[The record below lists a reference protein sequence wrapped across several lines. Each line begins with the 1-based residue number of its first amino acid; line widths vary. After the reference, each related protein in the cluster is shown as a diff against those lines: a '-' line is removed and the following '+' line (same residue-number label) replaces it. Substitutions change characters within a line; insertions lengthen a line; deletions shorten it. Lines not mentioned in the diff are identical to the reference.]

1 MNDESVEKRKQ
12 SAEALN
18 ARDARRMDR
27 LTNATNERDEQAY
40 SDASYDARM
49 MTSPYAD
56 WYMAAMANG
65 GVVPAAGMPLPV
77 PVVVPVNLMP
87 GVDHAAAYG
96 GGMPIMMQPPPPPH
110 YAAMGGYAAVPHHH
124 HHHHHDHPSA
134 MYAAPGGLPGYGPPN
149 AGVGVGFG
157 GRRGG
162 GAMGGGPG
170 FGGRPRGGF
179 GGGGRDVGFSGR
191 NRNGGFG
198 GGARWQEKGSKYTVF
213 VKDVPASVTEREL
226 AAVFSECGTILD
238 CRLCGDMSSNKF
250 SYAFVAFETANGMDR
265 ALRLDRT
272 FLHGRNIIVRRS
284 DTAVIPVNP
293 LLLPQN
299 EAEME
304 SCARTIYVANV
315 DKAVGKDE
323 LRELFET
330 NAGVVSRLH
339 VQEKANAAANVA
351 FIEFEELTSA
361 GVALHLTGK
370 KLRNRTIRVSASK
383 TPLRVHRRAASTSN
397 TGNRSPHARA
407 AREDGAASRDGVVE
421 SETPTASS
429 SSSREPTSKV
439 YVKNIPKTTSPGTLR
454 SLFGDCG
461 EIEQIELLNQPKS
474 KYPYAF
480 VKFRD
485 VESAHRAL
493 DFNGKEVLD
502 DAKLVVELTHNERTN
517 PIREMDPVSREKAE
531 RTVYVTDIDPEIE
544 STVVRSEIERECGA
558 ISLFWYKAFDKGE
571 IRAIAYVEFEDI
583 SSVAKALAKCRT
595 RFLSGDRLLKVRHS
609 FLALKPREGSTDG
622 LCHTPECDSP
632 PSVSSED
639 EDENGDDKSKD
650 AEEGDDDDVVVVRN
664 LESPLNAESVERKM
678 REALDIG
685 GSDAAA

>member
-1 MNDESVEKRKQ
+1 
-12 SAEALN
+12 
-18 ARDARRMDR
+18 
-27 LTNATNERDEQAY
+27 
-40 SDASYDARM
+40 M
-49 MTSPYAD
+49 MSSPYAD
-56 WYMAAMANG
+56 WYVAAMANG

-87 GVDHAAAYG
+87 GMDHATAAAYG
-96 GGMPIMMQPPPPPH
+96 RGGMPMMMQPPPLPPH
-110 YAAMGGYAAVPHHH
+110 YAAVGGYASASAPPHHH
-124 HHHHHDHPSA
+124 HHHHHHASA
-134 MYAAPGGLPGYGPPN
+134 MYATPGGVPGYGPPN
-149 AGVGVGFG
+149 AGAGGFG
-157 GRRGG
+157 GRRG
-162 GAMGGGPG
+162 AMGGSPG
-170 FGGRPRGGF
+170 FGGGRPRGG
-179 GGGGRDVGFSGR
+179 GRDFGFNGR
-191 NRNGGFG
+191 RNGGFG
-198 GGARWQEKGSKYTVF
+198 GGFSSGGRWQEKGSKYTVF

-226 AAVFSECGTILD
+226 AAVFSECGAILD

-265 ALRLDRT
+265 ALRLDKT

-315 DKAVGKDE
+315 DKAVEKDE

-330 NAGVVSRLH
+330 NAGAVSRLH
-339 VQEKANAAANVA
+339 VQEKINAAANVA
-351 FIEFEELTSA
+351 FIEFEELASA

-383 TPLRVHRRAASTSN
+383 TPLRVHRKAAFTSN
-397 TGNRSPHARA
+397 THRSPQQTSTPTPTPRS
-407 AREDGAASRDGVVE
+407 REDGTASRDDDVDVVDVGE
-421 SETPTASS
+421 SAETPTASS
-429 SSSREPTSKV
+429 STSLSGEPTSKV

-454 SLFGDCG
+454 KLFGDCG
-461 EIEQIELLNQPKS
+461 EIEQIDVLNQPKS

-517 PIREMDPVSREKAE
+517 PIRELDPVSREKAE

-544 STVVRSEIERECGA
+544 STVVRSEIERECGEV
-558 ISLFWYKAFDKGE
+558 SLFWYKAFDKGE

-609 FLALKPREGSTDG
+609 FLALKPQEGSTDG
-622 LCHTPECDSP
+622 SCHTPECDSP

-639 EDENGDDKSKD
+639 EDENDDGDDKGKD
-650 AEEGDDDDVVVVRN
+650 AEEGDDVVVRN
-664 LESPLNAESVERKM
+664 LESPLNAESVARKM
-678 REALDIG
+678 RETLDIE

>member
-1 MNDESVEKRKQ
+1 M
-12 SAEALN
+12 A
-18 ARDARRMDR
+18 
-27 LTNATNERDEQAY
+27 
-40 SDASYDARM
+40 
-49 MTSPYAD
+49 SPYAE
-56 WYMAAMANG
+56 WYAAAMANG

-87 GVDHAAAYG
+87 GMDHATAAAYA
-96 GGMPIMMQPPPPPH
+96 GGMPMMMQPPPPPPH
-110 YAAMGGYAAVPHHH
+110 YAAVGGYASASAPPHHRHHH
-124 HHHHHDHPSA
+124 HHHAPA
-134 MYAAPGGLPGYGPPN
+134 MYAAPGGVPGYGPPN
-149 AGVGVGFG
+149 AGAGGFG
-157 GRRGG
+157 GRRG
-162 GAMGGGPG
+162 AMGGSPG
-170 FGGRPRGGF
+170 FGGGRPRGG
-179 GGGGRDVGFSGR
+179 GRDFGFNGR
-191 NRNGGFG
+191 RNGGFG
-198 GGARWQEKGSKYTVF
+198 SGGRWQEKGSKYTVF

-226 AAVFSECGTILD
+226 AAVFSECGAILD

-265 ALRLDRT
+265 ALRLDKT
-272 FLHGRNIIVRRS
+272 LLHGRNIIVRRS

-315 DKAVGKDE
+315 DKAVEKDE

-330 NAGVVSRLH
+330 NAGAVSRLH
-339 VQEKANAAANVA
+339 VQEKTNAAANVA
-351 FIEFEELTSA
+351 FIEFEELASA

-383 TPLRVHRRAASTSN
+383 TPLRVHRKAAFTSN
-397 TGNRSPHARA
+397 THRSPQQKSTPTPTPGS
-407 AREDGAASRDGVVE
+407 REDGTASRDDVDVGVVGE
-421 SETPTASS
+421 SAETPTASS
-429 SSSREPTSKV
+429 SASFSGEPTSKV

-454 SLFGDCG
+454 KLFGDCG
-461 EIEQIELLNQPKS
+461 EIEQIDVLNQPKS

-517 PIREMDPVSREKAE
+517 PIRELDPVSREKAE

-558 ISLFWYKAFDKGE
+558 VSLFWYKAFDKGE

-609 FLALKPREGSTDG
+609 FLALKPQEGSTDG
-622 LCHTPECDSP
+622 SCQTPECDSP

-639 EDENGDDKSKD
+639 EDENGDGEDKGKD
-650 AEEGDDDDVVVVRN
+650 AEEGDDVVVRN
-664 LESPLNAESVERKM
+664 LESPLNAESVARKM
-678 REALDIG
+678 RETLDIG

>member
-1 MNDESVEKRKQ
+1 
-12 SAEALN
+12 
-18 ARDARRMDR
+18 
-27 LTNATNERDEQAY
+27 
-40 SDASYDARM
+40 M
-49 MTSPYAD
+49 MSSPYAD

-87 GVDHAAAYG
+87 GMDHATAAATYG
-96 GGMPIMMQPPPPPH
+96 GGMPMMMQPPPPPH
-110 YAAMGGYAAVPHHH
+110 YAAVGGYAAGAPPPHHH
-124 HHHHHDHPSA
+124 HHHHHHASA
-134 MYAAPGGLPGYGPPN
+134 MYATPGGVPGYGPPN
-149 AGVGVGFG
+149 AGAGGFG

-162 GAMGGGPG
+162 NPG
-170 FGGRPRGGF
+170 FGGGRPRGG
-179 GGGGRDVGFSGR
+179 GRDFGFNGR
-191 NRNGGFG
+191 RNGGGFG
-198 GGARWQEKGSKYTVF
+198 GGFGSGGRWQEKGSKFTVF

-226 AAVFSECGTILD
+226 AAVFSECGAILD

-265 ALRLDRT
+265 ALRLDKT

-315 DKAVGKDE
+315 DKAVEKDE

-330 NAGVVSRLH
+330 NAGAVSRLH
-339 VQEKANAAANVA
+339 VQEKTNAAANVA
-351 FIEFEELTSA
+351 FIEFEELASA

-383 TPLRVHRRAASTSN
+383 TPLRVHRKAAFTSSN
-397 TGNRSPHARA
+397 AHRSPQQQSSTLTPTPRS
-407 AREDGAASRDGVVE
+407 RDDVTASRDDVDFVVGE
-421 SETPTASS
+421 SAETPTASS
-429 SSSREPTSKV
+429 SSSSSGEPTSKV

-454 SLFGDCG
+454 KLFGDCG
-461 EIEQIELLNQPKS
+461 EIEQIDVLNQPKS

-502 DAKLVVELTHNERTN
+502 HAKLIVELTHNERTN
-517 PIREMDPVSREKAE
+517 PIRELDPVSREKAE

-544 STVVRSEIERECGA
+544 STVVRLEIERECGA
-558 ISLFWYKAFDKGE
+558 VSLFWYKAFDKGE

-609 FLALKPREGSTDG
+609 FLALKPQEGSTDG
-622 LCHTPECDSP
+622 ACHTPECDSP

-639 EDENGDDKSKD
+639 EDENDDKGN
-650 AEEGDDDDVVVVRN
+650 EEGDENEDEDDVVVRN
-664 LESPLNAESVERKM
+664 LESPLNAESVARKM